1 MRSLRARFLIA
12 TRSLRDANF
21 HRSVVLMLEHNDS
34 GAMGLIV
41 NHPSK
46 GTVHDAIS
54 QHFEIPDNGDL
65 LYIGGPVD
73 ANSLLLLHNAP
84 DIGGDNSIVPGV
96 YVGGSEEAFGEVA
109 QRVADGDESLRYRV
123 FSGYSGWG
131 KQQLDGEV
139 ARNDWLDL
147 PASADQVFGDDPYAL
162 WDELVRE
169 FRSAH
174 PIIPLPPGMRSE
186 LN

>member
-12 TRSLRDANF
+12 TRSLRDSNF
-21 HRSVVLMLEHNDS
+21 HRSVVLMLEHNES

-54 QHFEIPDNGDL
+54 QHFDIPDDGEV
-65 LYIGGPVD
+65 LYVGGPVEE
-73 ANSLLLLHNAP
+73 NSLLLLHNAP
-84 DIGGDNSIVPGV
+84 DIGGDNSILPGV
-96 YVGGSEEAFGEVA
+96 YVGGSEEAFAEVA
-109 QRVADGDESLRYRV
+109 RRVSEEDKELRYRV

-131 KQQLDGEV
+131 KRQLDGEI

-147 PASADQVFGDDPYAL
+147 PATAGQVFGDDPYGL

-169 FRSAH
+169 FRSSH
-174 PIIPLPPGMRSE
+174 PIVPLPPGGRSD